1 MAGNRWLFE
10 QLTAAGRNVEPGY
23 DPVMTVTY
31 RNKVYRVYSPGNG
44 AYVLG
49 VDVVQTA
56 LDLGATH
63 LAYAKYCEP
72 SEEALAYARHH
83 GLEVVKYGA
92 LLGML
97 HAHPQ
102 RK

>member
-10 QLTAAGRNVEPGY
+10 RVKAAGRDVNDEY
-23 DPVMTVTY
+23 DPIMTVTY
-31 RNKVYRVYSPGNG
+31 RKKVYKVYSPGNG

-56 LDLGATH
+56 LAAGATH
-63 LAYAKYCEP
+63 LAYASYCEP
-72 SEEALAYARHH
+72 SAEALAYAEDR
-83 GLEVVKYGA
+83 GLTVVKFGS
-92 LLGML
+92 LLGSL
-97 HAHPQ
+97 HAHPK

>member
-1 MAGNRWLFE
+1 MAGNRWLYE
-10 QLTAAGRNVEPGY
+10 RLKGAGRNVGDRY
-23 DPVMTVTY
+23 DPVLTVTY
-31 RNKVYRVYSPGNG
+31 RNKLYKVYSPGNG

-49 VDVVQTA
+49 VDVVQKA
-56 LDLGATH
+56 LAEGATH
-63 LAYAKYCEP
+63 LAYASYCEP
-72 SEEALAYARHH
+72 SEEALAYAADH
-83 GLEVVKYGA
+83 GLEVVKYGS

>member
-1 MAGNRWLFE
+1 MAGNGWLYQ
-10 QLTAAGRNVEPGY
+10 QLTTAGRNVEPRY

-31 RNKVYRVYSPGNG
+31 RNKEYRIYSPGNR

-63 LAYAKYCEP
+63 LAYASYCEP
-72 SEEALAYARHH
+72 SGEALAYAEHH
-83 GLEVVKYGA
+83 GLQVVRYGA

-97 HAHPQ
+97 NVK